1 MILILFIKNVNKKET
16 NYYIKFGTVNLW
28 QKVLWK
34 VKKSSK
40 TKIARVYASALY
52 EVAEA
57 RKCTDKVL
65 KEAAALRQTFVQNP
79 DLETYL
85 ASPLYE
91 EKDKEDVLKKTAKA
105 LNLSAETLSCLE
117 VITQNHRIADLKAI
131 LEMYASVYYQK
142 NNIAEV
148 FVETVK
154 NLSPAQDKKLGAVL
168 QKLFGKQV
176 VVSYQLNPALIGGL
190 RVKNGSEMFDDSLAN
205 KLNHLENLMKGK

>member
-1 MILILFIKNVNKKET
+1 M
-16 NYYIKFGTVNLW
+16 
-28 QKVLWK
+28 
-34 VKKSSK
+34 
-40 TKIARVYASALY
+40 
-52 EVAEA
+52 
-57 RKCTDKVL
+57 
-65 KEAAALRQTFVQNP
+65 
-79 DLETYL
+79 
-85 ASPLYE
+85 
-91 EKDKEDVLKKTAKA
+91 AKA

-154 NLSPAQDKKLGAVL
+154 KLSPAQDKKLGAVL

-176 VVSYQLNPALIGGL
+176 VVSYELNPSLIGGL

>member
-57 RKCTDKVL
+57 RKYTDKVL

-79 DLETYL
+79 DLEPYL
-85 ASPLYE
+85 ASPLYD

-105 LNLSAETLSCLE
+105 LNMSAETLSCLE

-154 NLSPAQDKKLGAVL
+154 KLSPAQDKKLGAVL

-176 VVSYQLNPALIGGL
+176 VVSYELNPSLIGGL

>member
-79 DLETYL
+79 DLEPYL
-85 ASPLYE
+85 ASPLYD

-154 NLSPAQDKKLGAVL
+154 KLSPAQDKKLGAVL

-176 VVSYQLNPALIGGL
+176 VVSYELNPSLIGGL

>member
-1 MILILFIKNVNKKET
+1 M
-16 NYYIKFGTVNLW
+16 
-28 QKVLWK
+28 
-34 VKKSSK
+34 
-40 TKIARVYASALY
+40 
-52 EVAEA
+52 
-57 RKCTDKVL
+57 
-65 KEAAALRQTFVQNP
+65 
-79 DLETYL
+79 

-154 NLSPAQDKKLGAVL
+154 KLSPAQDKKLGAVL

-176 VVSYQLNPALIGGL
+176 VVSYQLNPSLIGGL

>member
-16 NYYIKFGTVNLW
+16 NYYIKFETVNLW
-28 QKVLWK
+28 QKVLLK

-40 TKIARVYASALY
+40 TKIARVYALALY

-65 KEAAALRQTFVQNP
+65 KEAAALQQVITQNP
-79 DLETYL
+79 DLEAYL

-105 LNLSAETLSCLE
+105 LSLSAETLSCLE

-154 NLSPAQDKKLGAVL
+154 KLSPAQDKKLGAVL

-176 VVSYQLNPALIGGL
+176 VVSYQLNPSLIGGL